1 MTQSPGSNALPP
13 LPAGPNQRSIALT
26 TITEVLGGLVFPE
39 CPRWRDGSLWFA
51 DCHDGK
57 VIQMAP
63 DGRVLD
69 SFDVPGGPS
78 GIGWL
83 PDGTLLVV
91 SIADL
96 CVYRRG
102 SDGRIVRHADL
113 SGHHRF
119 HTNDMVVDAA
129 GNGYVGE
136 VGFRVGEED
145 PRSTCLLL
153 VRPDGSV
160 DVAAEDL
167 MTPNGA
173 VITADGRTL
182 IVAES
187 RRMRLTAFTIAAD
200 GMLTDP
206 RLFAQLAP
214 NQVPDGICLDEE
226 GCIWVASPRACA
238 VLRVSPTAGVI
249 EEIPIKDAKPYACM
263 LGGADR
269 RDLFICLASDHD
281 PQRTRQARSGSIAV
295 ARVAVAGCGYP

>member
-1 MTQSPGSNALPP
+1 
-13 LPAGPNQRSIALT
+13 
-26 TITEVLGGLVFPE
+26 
-39 CPRWRDGSLWFA
+39 
-51 DCHDGK
+51 
-57 VIQMAP
+57 MAP
-63 DGRVLD
+63 DGRVIE

-83 PDGTLLVV
+83 PDGDMLIV

-96 CVYRRG
+96 CVYRRC

-119 HTNDMVVDAA
+119 HTNDMVVDAL

-160 DVAAEDL
+160 HVAAEDL

-173 VITADGRTL
+173 VISADGRTL

-200 GMLTDP
+200 GMLTDR

-214 NQVPDGICLDEE
+214 EQVPDGICLDEE
-226 GCIWVASPRACA
+226 GCIWVASPRASA

-249 EEIPIKDAKPYACM
+249 EEIAIEGAKPYACM
-263 LGGADR
+263 LGGTDR
-269 RDLFICLASDHD
+269 RDLFICLAKDHD
-281 PQRTRQARSGSIAV
+281 PERTRQARSGAMAV
-295 ARVAVAGCGYP
+295 AQVAVPGCGYP

>member
-1 MTQSPGSNALPP
+1 MT
-13 LPAGPNQRSIALT
+13 SIT
-26 TITEVLGGLVFPE
+26 TVLDGLVFPE
-39 CPRWRDGSLWFA
+39 CPRWRDSSLWFA

-57 VIQMAP
+57 VIGMTP

-69 SFDVPGGPS
+69 TFEVPGGPS

-83 PDGTLLVV
+83 PGGDMLIV

-96 CVYRRG
+96 CVYRHG
-102 SDGRIVRHADL
+102 SDGKISRHADL
-113 SGHHRF
+113 SSRHRF
-119 HTNDMVVDAA
+119 HTNDMVVDPA

-136 VGFRVGEED
+136 VGFRVDQEE

-160 DVAAEDL
+160 HVAAEDL
-167 MTPNGA
+167 MTPNGS
-173 VITADGRTL
+173 VITADGQTL
-182 IVAES
+182 VVAES

-200 GMLTDP
+200 GMLTDR

-214 NQVPDGICLDEE
+214 SQVPDGICLDAE
-226 GCIWVASPRACA
+226 GCIWVASPRASS
-238 VLRVSPTAGVI
+238 VLRVSPTAGVVD
-249 EEIPIKDAKPYACM
+249 EIPIEGAKPYACM

-281 PQRTRQARSGSIAV
+281 PERTRQARSGAIAV
-295 ARVAVAGCGYP
+295 ARVSVPGCGYP